1 MFAVLSTANIK
12 ELYLCVLCVFA
23 VKIKILEREK
33 YAGLNR

>member
-12 ELYLCVLCVFA
+12 ESYLCVLYVFA

-33 YAGLNR
+33 YAESYR